1 MYRTLIRVVEIHKQS
16 VTVITANYAVIGTA
30 TLLEPLL
37 GIITCSIPLLR
48 PVLSRLREL
57 LNLKPVTGLA
67 SDRSYRRDQY
77 QHQPAWAN
85 IIETGLQRAHI
96 RDQYPLD
103 SIRLSDY
110 GSKPGTKHFEA
121 SGIDSVSLEH
131 ILQHGDLSGR
141 SLDKDGWV

>member
-1 MYRTLIRVVEIHKQS
+1 MGLAPSTFSFRVHRPLSLSLSHSLNTTLFS
-16 VTVITANYAVIGTA
+16 
-30 TLLEPLL
+30 P
-37 GIITCSIPLLR
+37 IPLDK
-48 PVLSRLREL
+48 L

-85 IIETGLQRAHI
+85 IIETRLQRTHI

-110 GSKPGTKHFEA
+110 DSKPGTKRFEA
-121 SGIDSVSLEH
+121 SEIDSVSFEH